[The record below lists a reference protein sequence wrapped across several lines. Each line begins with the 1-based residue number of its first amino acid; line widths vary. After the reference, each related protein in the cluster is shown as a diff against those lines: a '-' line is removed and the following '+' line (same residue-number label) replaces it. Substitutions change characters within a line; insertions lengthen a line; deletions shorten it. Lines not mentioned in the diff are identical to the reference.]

1 MKDSRRQRM
10 GRPARQVS
18 GNRYPGIPRVRR
30 WKRGKNCWK
39 RLRRITREWQGTRAT
54 NCRKR
59 RRRGSEKDNAET
71 QRPQRFA
78 EKRKQGQPCNVRQIP
93 GSGDKKL
100 RSHANRKKGTMYRA
114 PTREDLKKEIVE
126 ERLQKIIARA
136 GIASRRHAEL
146 LIASG
151 QVRVNGRV
159 VKELGTKADASKD
172 RIEAA
177 GKVVEAN
184 PGRRVYIVL
193 NKPPEVVSAMADPE
207 GRKTL
212 RNCLRG
218 LPERVFP
225 VGNLEYAASG
235 LVFLTND
242 GDLAAEMLDK
252 WAQLEQVYQV
262 KVKGMLTLAD
272 LERLGKEIGVKMQTV
287 RQPDATRGRAANYW
301 YEVRMRDSKKEELRR
316 VLFKEKHPLEKLKRI
331 GLGPLTLEGIPR
343 GRYRM
348 IEQKEAE
355 KLKKFEVA
363 GNGVSVKMKKEKKR
377 I

>member
-1 MKDSRRQRM
+1 MQ
-10 GRPARQVS
+10 
-18 GNRYPGIPRVRR
+18 
-30 WKRGKNCWK
+30 
-39 RLRRITREWQGTRAT
+39 
-54 NCRKR
+54 
-59 RRRGSEKDNAET
+59 
-71 QRPQRFA
+71 
-78 EKRKQGQPCNVRQIP
+78 
-93 GSGDKKL
+93 
-100 RSHANRKKGTMYRA
+100 
-114 PTREDLKKEIVE
+114 

-159 VKELGTKADASKD
+159 VKELGTKADAAKD

-184 PGRRVYIVL
+184 PGRRVYILL

-242 GDLAAEMLDK
+242 GDLAADM
-252 WAQLEQVYQV
+252 
-262 KVKGMLTLAD
+262 
-272 LERLGKEIGVKMQTV
+272 
-287 RQPDATRGRAANYW
+287 
-301 YEVRMRDSKKEELRR
+301 
-316 VLFKEKHPLEKLKRI
+316 LKRI
-331 GLGPLTLEGIPR
+331 GLGPLTVEGIPR
-343 GRYRM
+343 GRYRL

-355 KLKKFEVA
+355 KLRKRTPA
-363 GNGVSVKMKKEKKR
+363 VKETKR
-377 I
+377 F